1 MRNTNEKMMIF
12 GDILL
17 IVFALYIAHYIRF
30 GLLAAFF
37 QLQTLEAFL
46 QRYTVATIVL
56 YITAVIFSS
65 VVVEL
70 YNYEKNI
77 SRILMFI
84 RVVSASMISYVIVS
98 AVFYMVPPQ
107 LRLWR
112 GEVLLSFA
120 LISAVQFLWH
130 VALLK
135 FLNVTKFAKK
145 VLVVGTGSVAN
156 TIGRLVSNTNH
167 QHILAGYIQCSPHDI
182 FVPENAIVSNSSD
195 IANIVEQEK
204 AQKIVVSLSERRG
217 TLPINNILSCK
228 LKGVEVIDAASF
240 YEQLTGKLLIEAI
253 TPSWF
258 IFSDGFRLT
267 PAKIMIKNLIDK
279 VLTLCALVF
288 VLPLFPIIALLI
300 RLDSPGPVFYKQI
313 RVGKGDRLITI
324 YKFRSMHK
332 NAETDTG
339 AMWAQKGDPRVTRMG
354 WILRKIRLDEIPQII
369 NILKG
374 DMSWVGPRPE
384 RPEFVEKLREIIPYY
399 SERHAVKPGLTGW
412 AQVKYSYGASVEDA
426 IEKLRYDLYY
436 IKHLS
441 LTFDFYILLET
452 CKVVLFGRGSR

>member
-1 MRNTNEKMMIF
+1 MRNTNEKLTII
-12 GDILL
+12 GDIVL
-17 IVFALYIAHYIRF
+17 IALALYISHAVRF
-30 GLLAAFF
+30 GLLGVFF
-37 QLQTLEAFL
+37 HRYTLEAFL
-46 QRYTVATIVL
+46 QRYTVVTIVL
-56 YITAVIFSS
+56 YIAVVIFSS
-65 VVVEL
+65 FIMEL
-70 YNYEKNI
+70 YNYEKNV
-77 SRILMFI
+77 SRILLFI
-84 RVVSASMISYVIVS
+84 RVASAAIISYVILS
-98 AVFYMVPPQ
+98 AAFYMVPPQ

-112 GEVLLSFA
+112 GEILLSFV
-120 LISAVQFLWH
+120 LIVTAQFLWH
-130 VALLK
+130 ITILK
-135 FLNVTKFAKK
+135 FLDGSKFAKK
-145 VLVVGTGSVAN
+145 VLIVGTGSIAN
-156 TIGRLVSNTNH
+156 TIGRLVLNTNH
-167 QHILAGYIQCSPHDI
+167 QHILAGYIQCSPHEV
-182 FVPENAIVSNSSD
+182 FVPEDAIVSKSSD
-195 IANIVEQEK
+195 VSNIVDQEK

-228 LKGVEVIDAASF
+228 LKGIEVIDAASF

-267 PAKIMIKNLIDK
+267 PAKILIKGLIDK
-279 VLTLCALVF
+279 AFALCASVF

-300 RLDSPGPVFYKQI
+300 RLDSPGPVLYRQI

-324 YKFRSMHK
+324 YKFRSMRQD
-332 NAETDTG
+332 AETESG
-339 AMWAQKGDPRVTRMG
+339 AIWAKKGDPRVTRMG
-354 WILRKIRLDEIPQII
+354 WILRKTRLDEVPQII

-441 LTFDFYILLET
+441 LTFDLYILLET